1 MIKQNV
7 IMIFKT
13 NCYKININVMKRRKM
28 KEIHM
33 KQMPGMM
40 KGAKKGRFKLPF

>member
-13 NCYKININVMKRRKM
+13 NCYKININVMKRRKSEGDTYE
-28 KEIHM
+28 EIE
-33 KQMPGMM
+33 
-40 KGAKKGRFKLPF
+40 